1 MQSDN
6 CVGHVEQ
13 RGERR
18 NKIKKLLSSSPKP
31 LDETKRVLIKKGL
44 VSVETSLKEL
54 EENIFK
60 TSINPVKTI
69 TSLP

>member
-6 CVGHVEQ
+6 CVEQ